1 MAEGNNLIV
10 QIRRM
15 QTEMEEMFYQL
26 CRYPLS
32 LKKNSWYP
40 LTDIYELPEII
51 IVKIELPGV
60 KKEDITITLEDDNKL
75 YVQGIRK
82 ELNPE
87 KGLIYHL
94 LEINYG
100 YFERMIFLPV
110 STREEDIKVNLEDGF
125 LYITIL
131 KR

>member
-1 MAEGNNLIV
+1 MLEGNNFIV
-10 QIRRM
+10 KIRRA

-26 CRYPLS
+26 CRYPIS

-40 LTDIYELPEII
+40 LTDIYEFTEAIM
-51 IVKIELPGV
+51 VKIELPGV
-60 KKEDITITLEDDNKL
+60 KKEDITISLEDDNKL

-82 ELNPE
+82 ELNQE
-87 KGLIYHL
+87 KGLVYHL

-110 STREEDIKVNLEDGF
+110 STKEEDIKLKLEEGF
-125 LYITIL
+125 LFITIL
-131 KR
+131 KK